1 MAIATRRAR
10 VVAVP
15 LLMLGMVGAWA
26 CPGTAPTAL
35 SLTLTP
41 GEIRGVYHVL
51 QVSLQSDGCL
61 RVQRPRHWRE
71 SGTWSGAVA
80 APVLRAGA
88 TSMLATLV
96 DFDGARVRA
105 ELEALEQ
112 SRGQAFAVE
121 GADRYVLR
129 WVDAAGRSHE
139 AVFDAIFQ
147 YAERYPNRA
156 DLTAFA
162 SLVSVLQAEAAR
174 EDLVA
179 LEPQS

>member
-1 MAIATRRAR
+1 MTIATFLAR
-10 VVAVP
+10 VAVP
-15 LLMLGMVGAWA
+15 LLMVGASGAWA

-51 QVSLQSDGCL
+51 QVNVQTDGCL
-61 RVQRPRHWRE
+61 RVQRPRHWRDA
-71 SGTWSGAVA
+71 GTWSGPVA
-80 APVLRAGA
+80 APALRSGA
-88 TSMLATLV
+88 PTALAALV

-105 ELEALEQ
+105 ELDALEQ
-112 SRGQAFAVE
+112 ARGEAFSVE

-129 WVDAAGRSHE
+129 WVDAAGRSHQ
-139 AVFDAIFQ
+139 AAFDAIFQ

-156 DLTAFA
+156 DLAAFA
-162 SLVSVLQAEAAR
+162 SLVSALQAEAAR
-174 EDLVA
+174 EDLVT